1 MRIVIMGTGGFAVP
15 TFERLL
21 SSPHDIVAVVTMPL
35 RDVRG
40 SSTNQKLVWSHHGNQ
55 SATNGS
61 GQTPDQF
68 SNRCKM
74 IPTPVRS
81 VAAAAG
87 LAIFDPE
94 NINDPALLP
103 TLHSFQA
110 DLLFVCD
117 YGKILAP
124 HVLTATRFGGINLHG
139 SLLPKYRG
147 AAPINRALLNGE
159 PTVGVSV
166 IHITPQLDAGPVV
179 AMSEPL
185 PVLSTDTAVEIETQL
200 AGIGADLVLSVLLS
214 LENGTLTPVPQR
226 DELATKAPKLK
237 KQDGEIDWQ
246 RSARE
251 IVWQYQAMQPWPKI
265 FTMWYRQ
272 NVSESHN
279 PEPMRLILGCVQVF
293 SDANMDVAD
302 AVPGTILAIS
312 DEWITVATGN
322 GLLQIREIQPV
333 NKKMMPVNAF
343 LRGYSLQPG
352 DRLGK

>member
-21 SSPHDIVAVVTMPL
+21 GSRHDIAAVVTMPL
-35 RDVRG
+35 RNPRG
-40 SSTNQKLVWSHHGNQ
+40 PKTV
-55 SATNGS
+55 A
-61 GQTPDQF
+61 
-68 SNRCKM
+68 
-74 IPTPVRS
+74 TPVRS
-81 VAAAAG
+81 VATAAG
-87 LAIFDPE
+87 LDIFDPE
-94 NINDPALLP
+94 NINDPAFLP
-103 TLHSFQA
+103 TLQSWQA

-124 HVLTATRFGGINLHG
+124 HVLTATTHGGINLHG

-159 PTVGVSV
+159 PIVGVSV

-185 PVLSTDTAVEIETQL
+185 PVLSTDTAVEIEAKL
-200 AGIGADLVLSVLLS
+200 AKIGAGLVISVLQKFES
-214 LENGTLTPVPQR
+214 GTLTPVPQR

-265 FTMWYRQ
+265 FTWWHRQ
-272 NVSESHN
+272 DAGENAT
-279 PEPMRLILGCVQVF
+279 EPMRLILGRVQELTEHV
-293 SDANMDVAD
+293 DTTDVI
-302 AVPGTILAIS
+302 PGTILAAEN
-312 DEWITVATGN
+312 DTVTVATGN
-322 GLLQIREIQPV
+322 GVLQILEIQPA
-333 NKKMMPVNAF
+333 NKNMMPVNAF
-343 LRGYSLQPG
+343 LRGYPLKPG
-352 DRLGK
+352 DRLSDQRILDL